1 MFEISHISRRTL
13 GAKQFRGQN
22 LDLPAYRFIRFDHLP
37 PVSAPI
43 LKQILRQMQNN
54 EGFIF
59 VANVRQDRASR
70 GTLLG
75 FEGPSGK
82 RQFEIVS
89 NGRANTLD
97 LVYWVDG
104 NQNSVQFEDVD
115 VSDSQWKNITLH
127 VHGENAN
134 LFVGCHLVDS
144 FILDEPFY
152 EHLQAEGGRMY
163 VAKGSSRETHFRV
176 RPKEAFHFA
185 RRQRRGFPG
194 ILTGFVSPCTGKVK
208 CHCNILLPIR
218 SQVGGKKMQRDPKF
232 PGKGREKKG
241 MAPPW
246 LSVTPASL
254 CRNTKIRL

>member
-1 MFEISHISRRTL
+1 MCFLSVFSSLLQLYRLVTCADGEQEDETSFDLFEISHISRRTL

-43 LKQILRQMQNN
+43 LTQILRQMQNN
-54 EGFIF
+54 EGFVF

-75 FEGPSGK
+75 FEGPNGQ

-89 NGRANTLD
+89 NGRTNTLD

-163 VAKGSSRETHFRV
+163 VAKGSSRESHFRV
-176 RPKEAFHFA
+176 RPKETFHFA
-185 RRQRRGFPG
+185 RRQGRGFPG
-194 ILTGFVSPCTGKVK
+194 ISTDFSPPLALEKLNATAIFYYPSEAKWG
-208 CHCNILLPIR
+208 R
-218 SQVGGKKMQRDPKF
+218 KKN
-232 PGKGREKKG
+232 
-241 MAPPW
+241 A
-246 LSVTPASL
+246 T
-254 CRNTKIRL
+254 

>member
-1 MFEISHISRRTL
+1 MCVLSVFLSLLQLYRLVTCADGEQEDETSFDLFEISHISRRTL

-43 LKQILRQMQNN
+43 LTQILRQMQNN
-54 EGFIF
+54 EGFVF

-75 FEGPSGK
+75 FEGPNGQ

-89 NGRANTLD
+89 NGRTNTLD

-163 VAKGSSRETHFRV
+163 VAKGSSRESHFRV
-176 RPKEAFHFA
+176 RSKETFHFA
-185 RRQRRGFPG
+185 RRQGRGFPG
-194 ILTGFVSPCTGKVK
+194 ISIDFFSPLALEKLNATAIFYYPSEAKWG
-208 CHCNILLPIR
+208 R
-218 SQVGGKKMQRDPKF
+218 KKN
-232 PGKGREKKG
+232 
-241 MAPPW
+241 A
-246 LSVTPASL
+246 T
-254 CRNTKIRL
+254 